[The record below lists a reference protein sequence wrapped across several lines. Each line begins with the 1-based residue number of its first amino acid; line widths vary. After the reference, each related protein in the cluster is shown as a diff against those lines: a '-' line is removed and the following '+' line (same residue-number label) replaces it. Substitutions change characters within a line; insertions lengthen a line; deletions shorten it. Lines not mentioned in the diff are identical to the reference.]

1 MTRPKHG
8 DAGHP
13 GDATRWEQRR
23 LAGLAVR
30 AVTVVVP
37 FVAAVAVVVAV
48 GRAVARP
55 SGSAGLGWYAGLCFA
70 SWLVSWSMHRALQR
84 LLPLAALLEMSLVF
98 PDRAPSRMQIAK
110 RAASNR
116 DLELLVASRG
126 SAAVPETT
134 QQAAE
139 RILSLVSALTRH
151 DRRTRGHSERV
162 RAFTDLI
169 GDRMGLPQRDR
180 DRLRWAALLH
190 DIGKLRIP
198 ESLLNKPGKLT
209 AAEWDVMRKHPEFG
223 AQIVEPLREWLGP
236 WWDVVGQHHERWDG
250 GGYPRGLAGTDICL
264 GARVVA
270 VADAYDV
277 MTAARAYKKAIGRAA
292 ALRELVDCSGGQFD
306 PAVVRALLATPRH
319 QLILVMGPLSW
330 LVGLP
335 LIGQANAVLAAA
347 AAPVGVA
354 GVAGAA
360 VTAGAMWGPTPP
372 PVKAPAPTPHKTVAS
387 APAAPRSTVS
397 GTSVSSSV
405 RPTKAA
411 QPTRHA
417 PTTGHG
423 QTTSRPLHG
432 TAAGKGDGKPT
443 TRPSGKPTTSSAGG
457 STPQPT
463 PTVAPTD
470 TSTPAPT
477 TTAPAAVTSPS
488 PAAKNGNGG
497 PSAHPTHT

>member
-1 MTRPKHG
+1 MGKSVMGRPQQG
-8 DAGHP
+8 GRSASEQ
-13 GDATRWEQRR
+13 ATRWEQRR

-30 AVTVVVP
+30 ALTVVVP
-37 FVAAVAVVVAV
+37 FVLAVAVVVALGRTINRPAGV
-48 GRAVARP
+48 GVV
-55 SGSAGLGWYAGLCFA
+55 GWYAGLCLA

-116 DLELLVASRG
+116 DLEQLIANRS
-126 SAAVPETT
+126 STAVPETT

-139 RILSLVSALTRH
+139 RILALVSALTRH

-169 GDRMGLPQRDR
+169 GERMGLPQRDR

-209 AAEWDVMRKHPEFG
+209 ADEWEVMRKHPEFG
-223 AQIVEPLREWLGP
+223 EQIVEPLREWLGP
-236 WWDVVGQHHERWDG
+236 WWDVVVQHHERWDG
-250 GGYPRGLAGTDICL
+250 KGYPRGLAGTTICL

-306 PAVVRALLATPRH
+306 PAVVRALLATPRR
-319 QLILVMGPLSW
+319 QLMLVMGPLSW
-330 LVGLP
+330 VVGLP

-372 PVKAPAPTPHKTVAS
+372 PMHPPTPAAAAHVVSAPATPSATGATTPAPASTAGPKSTTTRGTSKQASAKPSRATKKPAAKSTTKSSSKPTHSTTTAPTP
-387 APAAPRSTVS
+387 AATMSL
-397 GTSVSSSV
+397 
-405 RPTKAA
+405 KA
-411 QPTRHA
+411 
-417 PTTGHG
+417 
-423 QTTSRPLHG
+423 
-432 TAAGKGDGKPT
+432 
-443 TRPSGKPTTSSAGG
+443 TSSPAPHSGG
-457 STPQPT
+457 STP
-463 PTVAPTD
+463 
-470 TSTPAPT
+470 
-477 TTAPAAVTSPS
+477 
-488 PAAKNGNGG
+488 
-497 PSAHPTHT
+497 SARPTHT